1 MARPGKAA
9 VISADIIG
17 SSTMS
22 PATRKKLQSL
32 LDSFGALA
40 AGTWPDFAM
49 EQYRGDSLQAILTN
63 NRAASLGAA
72 LLLQSAMVKNNFGIR
87 TAIGVGEISYQ
98 GKNIVTSDGT
108 AFQVSGP
115 FLDQLRK
122 TGELIFINFDNPDYI
137 DEWPI
142 HSASLDYIIK
152 RWSAQQA
159 EAVYFQLQG
168 YTQQQMAKQL
178 KITQPS
184 VHQRLQGAGWPVV
197 QKILQRFEALVPSL

>member
-1 MARPGKAA
+1 MARAEKAA

-17 SSTMS
+17 SSTMN

-32 LDSFGALA
+32 LDSFSALA
-40 AGTWPDFAM
+40 AGSWPDFGM
-49 EQYRGDSLQAILTN
+49 EQYRGDSLQATLTN
-63 NRAASLGAA
+63 NRAAGLRTA

-122 TGELIFINFDNPDYI
+122 TGELIFINFDNPDI

-168 YTQQQMAKQL
+168 YTQQEMAKQL

-197 QKILQRFEALVPSL
+197 QKILLRFEALVPSL